1 MVRVPDVRTCPCLL
15 FHRYALYCCHENGLI
30 KISEKPATWRGRRGA
45 LATKTIDSQHPD
57 PRPSGYVGVENHMA
71 RIVYLEFCD
80 DWHEQYR
87 IAADI
92 CHTATNV
99 TIKSKHV
106 MDRKKVN
113 KIATGGSLYTCHCRH
128 RQTVF
133 YVLLLGFNA
142 TWLMVHKSRATFF
155 IFHQEQYVAL
165 SITIVTPAWPWIGV
179 ESGGSVRFQEM
190 RPGCTIRGW
199 SRQVLLALFW
209 LVFHE

>member
-1 MVRVPDVRTCPCLL
+1 MKSRQRGEGDAAPSPPKQSIVNTPIQGRLDTWVWKTTWLV
-15 FHRYALYCCHENGLI
+15 LYT
-30 KISEKPATWRGRRGA
+30 S
-45 LATKTIDSQHPD
+45 S
-57 PRPSGYVGVENHMA
+57 S
-71 RIVYLEFCD
+71 CD

-106 MDRKKVN
+106 MDRKNVN

-133 YVLLLGFNA
+133 YVLLGFNA
-142 TWLMVHKSRATFF
+142 SWLMVHKSRATFF

-165 SITIVTPAWPWIGV
+165 SITIVTPAWPWMGV